1 MARSPIATTVLAL
14 GLSTLLGLN
23 YAGARR
29 QFDSASKSLTDERED
44 ESLRLPSSGAMTA
57 LFAGFETMAADVA
70 WIACAVHYGPMDASD
85 PRPRRIHDN
94 AQVVVELDPY
104 FYDVYGWYSGFTGQT
119 LDPVSLADV
128 EKVNGLL
135 DRGIEN
141 FPDDFWLPFDAGMNY
156 LGGVDYENPAE
167 KLRAYECAIEFL
179 EQASRRGGGPEY
191 VPLTVAHLHEEVL
204 QLRENVEA
212 DSEREST
219 ASYEQQHADF
229 LAEMYYLVDDPG
241 VRNSLE
247 AELKETQAG
256 REALQE
262 LGREYADRLRRRHS
276 ESFAYLPAPVW
287 AHVAPLDR

>member
-1 MARSPIATTVLAL
+1 MQI
-14 GLSTLLGLN
+14 
-23 YAGARR
+23 
-29 QFDSASKSLTDERED
+29 
-44 ESLRLPSSGAMTA
+44 
-57 LFAGFETMAADVA
+57 LFVGFETLAADVA
-70 WIACAVHYGPMDASD
+70 WIACAVHYGPDDASNT
-85 PRPRRIHDN
+85 PPQFIERN
-94 AQVVVELDPY
+94 ARLVSNLDPK
-104 FYDVYGWYSGFTGQT
+104 FYDIYGWFSGYYSQNIRP
-119 LDPVSLADV
+119 LHIEDV
-128 EKVNGLL
+128 ETVNRLIG
-135 DRGIEN
+135 RGIEY